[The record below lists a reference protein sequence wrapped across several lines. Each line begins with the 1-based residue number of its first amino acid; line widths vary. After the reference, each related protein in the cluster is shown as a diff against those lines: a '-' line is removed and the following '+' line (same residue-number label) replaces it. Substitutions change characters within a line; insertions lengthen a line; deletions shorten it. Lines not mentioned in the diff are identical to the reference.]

1 MNKTLLAIAGAGGLL
16 ATLPW
21 LGLPS
26 FYESILYLVCHWV
39 VLAVS
44 WNILSGYSGYFSFG
58 HGAFFGVGMYA
69 TAVLAGKLD
78 WPFLATL
85 PFAAL
90 IPALLGVF
98 IGFVVFRVKAV
109 RGELFALLTLAVT
122 FVVATIILNTPIDGG
137 PGVYLNTVQVPRLA
151 PSPSSSIYLMIL
163 FSAVLTLVVAYRV
176 QASKLGIGL
185 FAIHDDEDVAEVMG
199 VPTFRYKLVAFAISC
214 ALAGLAGGIHALFVS
229 YVTAGET
236 FNITVPLT
244 VVLMS
249 VLGGTRHWAGPAV
262 GAAAITG
269 LLYLFTAGDHAVA
282 GRAAVGAI
290 LVLVILFM
298 PQGILGHLLKKRRP
312 AVKQEDAAPAPEHV
326 IPGSTRDPS
335 PAPRTAAVRTST
347 TGAPLLEVRGLSK
360 AFKGVQALDSVNLQV
375 RQGEILGLLGPNGS
389 GKSTFINVVSGH
401 YPLSGGE
408 ILFDGRNLTGVPAHR
423 MAHAGIARTY
433 QIPRPFAHMSVLQ
446 NVAMVAMFGCAT
458 LDEKDAQ
465 REAWKWL
472 EFTGLQARAHALP
485 EDLNL
490 HQRKFLELARAL
502 AARPRLVL
510 LDEVL
515 SGLTPSEINEA
526 IELIRRIRDQGA
538 TIVFVEH
545 VMRAVM
551 ALTDRIVV
559 LNHGKLIA
567 QGHANEVMQ
576 DAEVMSAYLGKPAY
590 A

>member
-1 MNKTLLAIAGAGGLL
+1 
-16 ATLPW
+16 
-21 LGLPS
+21 
-26 FYESILYLVCHWV
+26 
-39 VLAVS
+39 
-44 WNILSGYSGYFSFG
+44 
-58 HGAFFGVGMYA
+58 
-69 TAVLAGKLD
+69 
-78 WPFLATL
+78 
-85 PFAAL
+85 
-90 IPALLGVF
+90 
-98 IGFVVFRVKAV
+98 
-109 RGELFALLTLAVT
+109 
-122 FVVATIILNTPIDGG
+122 
-137 PGVYLNTVQVPRLA
+137 
-151 PSPSSSIYLMIL
+151 
-163 FSAVLTLVVAYRV
+163 VLTLLVAFRV
-176 QASKLGIGL
+176 QSSKLGIGL

-199 VPTFRYKLVAFAISC
+199 VPTFRYKLLAFALSC

-298 PQGILGHLLKKRRP
+298 PEGILGQLLKRRKP
-312 AVKQEDAAPAPEHV
+312 KPSAPLQEHVAAATSRDAPVAATAPARKPV
-326 IPGSTRDPS
+326 I
-335 PAPRTAAVRTST
+335 V
-347 TGAPLLEVRGLSK
+347 GAPLLEVRGLSK
-360 AFKGVQALDSVNLQV
+360 AFKGVQALDQVSLQV

-401 YPLSGGE
+401 YPLSAGE
-408 ILFDGRNLTGVPAHR
+408 IVFDGRNLTGAPAHR

-433 QIPRPFAHMSVLQ
+433 QIPRPFAHMTVLQ
-446 NVAMVAMFGCAT
+446 NVAMVAMFGCAA
-458 LDEKDAQ
+458 LDEKEAE

-472 EFTGLQARAHALP
+472 EFTGLQARARALP

-515 SGLTPSEINEA
+515 SGLTPGEINEA
-526 IELIRRIRDQGA
+526 IELIRRIRDQGS

-576 DAEVMSAYLGKPAY
+576 DAEVVSAYLGKPAY